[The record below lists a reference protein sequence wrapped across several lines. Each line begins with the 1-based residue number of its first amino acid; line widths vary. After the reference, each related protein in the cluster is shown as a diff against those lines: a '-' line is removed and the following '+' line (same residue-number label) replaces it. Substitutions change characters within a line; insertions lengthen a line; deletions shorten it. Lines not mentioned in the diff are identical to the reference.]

1 MNDFIAEITALV
13 TAYGITTNALM
24 VTLAIE
30 AFQDKRNY
38 PKSYTE
44 EQILSDLEKN
54 KSKIAYAVIEADA
67 KIGVEGEISHTE
79 IGTTRNYGGIFLKSY
94 NDVIGFAN
102 FN

>member
-44 EQILSDLEKN
+44 L
-54 KSKIAYAVIEADA
+54 
-67 KIGVEGEISHTE
+67 
-79 IGTTRNYGGIFLKSY
+79 
-94 NDVIGFAN
+94 
-102 FN
+102 